1 MSKVKDNIITSGLSG
16 KLGKQ
21 IVFRQWGGET
31 FLSTAPGKSESLLK
45 KEMYEKNR
53 ALFTKATAYAK
64 MAMSDQDLKQA
75 YKNKCNLRQNAY
87 VRAVQDF
94 LIAPSIGEIDLSNY
108 TGKKDSFIL
117 IYATDD
123 FRVNRVHVTVK
134 DEQNQEVETGFA
146 VQEEHTDWWKFVVNE
161 AHVIPTGGKV
171 VVSAYDLPGNET
183 VKEVEM

>member
-21 IVFRQWGGET
+21 IVFRQWGGDT
-31 FLSTAPGKSESLLK
+31 FLSKAPVKSESLLK

-53 ALFTKATAYAK
+53 TLFKKATAYAK
-64 MAMSDQDLKQA
+64 KAMSDQELKQS

-94 LIAPSIGEIDLSNY
+94 FIAPSIEEIDLSNY
-108 TGKKDSFIL
+108 TGEANSFIRV
-117 IYATDD
+117 YATDD
-123 FRVNRVHVTVK
+123 FRVNRVQVMIK
-134 DEQNQEVETGFA
+134 DEQNQELETGFA
-146 VQEEHTDWWKFVVNE
+146 VQEENTDWWKFVVSK

-171 VVSAYDLPGNET
+171 IASAYDLPGNEA
-183 VKEVEM
+183 VKIVEI